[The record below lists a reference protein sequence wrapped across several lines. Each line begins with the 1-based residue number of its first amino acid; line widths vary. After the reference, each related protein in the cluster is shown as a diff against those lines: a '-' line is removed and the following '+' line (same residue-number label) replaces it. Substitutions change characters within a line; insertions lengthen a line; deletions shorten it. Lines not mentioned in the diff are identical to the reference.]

1 MLKRIIL
8 VFVLAMALPMAAPV
22 FANPISD
29 SAVSQLRKQG
39 YEDIQVRR
47 TLLGRIRITAN
58 SKTYQREIV
67 IHPFTGEI
75 LRDRWF
81 SLDESSNGTQ
91 PQAIHPET
99 NGDDD
104 GGHDDDGDG
113 DHGDDGDDGDGHGG
127 DSDGGDSG
135 GDGDGGDGD
144 GGDGDGGDGD
154 GDGGDGESD

>member
-8 VFVLAMALPMAAPV
+8 IFVLAMALPMAAPV

-47 TLLGRIRITAN
+47 TLLGRIHITAI
-58 SKTYQREIV
+58 SKAYQRELV

-81 SLDESSNGTQ
+81 SLDESSNGSQ

-99 NGDDD
+99 NGDDGD
-104 GGHDDDGDG
+104 HDDGGDG
-113 DHGDDGDDGDGHGG
+113 DHGNDGDGHDG
-127 DSDGGDSG
+127 D

-144 GGDGDGGDGD
+144 GGDGDSGDGD
-154 GDGGDGESD
+154 SD